1 MTTPLSKTSF
11 TRAGMALA
19 GLCAAASLVS
29 CNLNSADEGKTQVST
44 YTEMPPCGGN
54 FGTSGSD
61 ITGAKLYVEDE
72 EANYVCTDSGWTV
85 ESVTTFDML
94 PLCTDKGRK
103 PTVGQKIYVQSD
115 SASYRCLKTG
125 WLLTANEGDEDDP
138 TPVLENRMVR
148 GSVSAIG
155 PFAMETSVEL
165 REIYTDAKT
174 DSVLVSDSVFTGA
187 VYMRLGKFVV
197 SNVLSFSDY
206 LNIKVKGYFMDPLTG
221 NSSDDAV
228 ELEALVDL
236 NQDEIAIGIEDFLK
250 YKRIMNLANSGYQI
264 DDAIVRA
271 DKELLD
277 VFGFKGAIDD
287 ASANLAIALLLRS
300 NLEEGDFVDF
310 IEEFAS
316 DFAED
321 GTYDDAERLTALAD
335 FAYNIENMKIKDE
348 DSGELLI
355 KESDYRKNLE
365 AFGVKDA
372 PAFEAYFTDF
382 WVDSYGLGGC
392 GLSRQNAVVM
402 NKNEQSDSASAYFT
416 CDAGAWRTATDFE
429 RDTVNL
435 GNAADGEL
443 KEGNVDS
450 EKIYAF
456 DTLGIGAGN
465 ATRWKEPDS
474 IVLVIGKSCT
484 DVDSIRYSVVKT
496 EDEDE
501 NDTYYSC
508 VDRSWIPTQP
518 MAYKIGYE
526 CNAGA
531 KNVVE
536 KFKDSN
542 EESGYGYARCN
553 GKKIDLGGGNYRY
566 SYVWVK
572 TDETNYDLRE
582 EECLLNEV
590 FSKSKHNYVCV
601 DDDNYNFREATEEE
615 AAMGICSAQNIGATG
630 KMDDDKYTCGCQVYD
645 PGSMGYRVSTIAE
658 ECANNPMPIKWQ
670 KN

>member
-103 PTVGQKIYVQSD
+103 PTLGQKIYVQSD
-115 SASYRCLKTG
+115 SVSYRCLKTG
-125 WLLTANEGDEDDP
+125 WLLTADEDDDSTP
-138 TPVLENRMVR
+138 SPVLENRMVR
-148 GSVSAIG
+148 GSVSVIG

-165 REIYTDAKT
+165 REISRDAKT
-174 DSVLVSDSVFTGA
+174 DSVLVSDSVFSGA

-206 LNIKVKGYFMDPLTG
+206 LNIKVKGFFMDPLTG
-221 NSSDDAV
+221 TNSDEAV

-236 NQDEIAIGIEDFLK
+236 NQDEIEIGLEDFLK
-250 YKRIMNLANSGYQI
+250 YKRIMALANSGYQM

-277 VFGFKGAIDD
+277 VFGFKGAIDEDD
-287 ASANLAIALLLRS
+287 AYLAIALLLRS
-300 NLEEGDFVDF
+300 NLEEGDFIDA
-310 IEEFAS
+310 IEEFAT

-321 GTYDDAERLTALAD
+321 GTYDDTERLTALAD
-335 FAYNIENMKIKDE
+335 FAFNIENMKIKDE
-348 DSGELLI
+348 ESGELLL

-392 GLSRQNAVVM
+392 GAARQDAVVM
-402 NKNEQSDSASAYFT
+402 NKNEQSDSASAYYT
-416 CDAGAWRTATDFE
+416 CDNAAWRMASDYE

-443 KEGNVDS
+443 KEGNINS
-450 EKIYAF
+450 EMIYVF
-456 DTLGIGAGN
+456 DTTGTGTGSAR
-465 ATRWKEPDS
+465 RWREPDS

-496 EDEDE
+496 EDKDE
-501 NDTYYSC
+501 NDNYYAC
-508 VDRSWIPTQP
+508 VDRKWNPAQP
-518 MAYKIGYE
+518 MTYKIGYE
-526 CNAGA
+526 CHASA

-536 KFKDSN
+536 KYKDSN
-542 EESGYGYARCN
+542 EESGYGYARCHET
-553 GKKIDLGGGNYRY
+553 KLDMGGGNY
-566 SYVWVK
+566 SYIYAWSK
-572 TDETNYDLRE
+572 TDDTNYDLRE
-582 EECLLNEV
+582 EECILNEV
-590 FSKSKHNYVCV
+590 FRKSKKNYVCD
-601 DDDNYNFREATEEE
+601 DDDNINFREATEEE
-615 AAMGICSAQNIGATG
+615 AAMGVCSASNIGDTG
-630 KMDDDKYTCGCQVYD
+630 KIDDDNYTCGCSVIDMTTYT
-645 PGSMGYRVSTIAE
+645 PKISTNADECVASYAAIA
-658 ECANNPMPIKWQ
+658 WQ